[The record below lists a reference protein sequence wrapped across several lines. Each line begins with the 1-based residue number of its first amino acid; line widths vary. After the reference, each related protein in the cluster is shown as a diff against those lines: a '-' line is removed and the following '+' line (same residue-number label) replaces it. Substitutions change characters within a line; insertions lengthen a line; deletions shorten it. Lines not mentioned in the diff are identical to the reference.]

1 METMTPAPFWM
12 VGKYQLDMCLQRNP
26 YYLASLFPE

>member
-12 VGKYQLDMCLQRNP
+12 VGKYQLDMCLQRGSVQKI
-26 YYLASLFPE
+26 L